1 MSQQASKLVI
11 ITEKVLLKEI
21 IKLVKAAGATGYTVT
36 AADGEGSRNVRSSG
50 QPAVSDTFSNVKV
63 EVITAREDLA
73 RRLAD
78 TIAGKYFG
86 NYSGIAYLA
95 AVEVLHSHQL

>member
-36 AADGEGSRNVRSSG
+36 AADGEGSRNIRSSG

-86 NYSGIAYLA
+86 NYSGIAYLT